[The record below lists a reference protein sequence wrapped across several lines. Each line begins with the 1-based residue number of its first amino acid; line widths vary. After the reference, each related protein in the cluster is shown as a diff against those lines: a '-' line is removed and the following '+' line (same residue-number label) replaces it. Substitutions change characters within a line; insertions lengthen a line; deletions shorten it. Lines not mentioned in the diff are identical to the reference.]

1 MRKFILSSAFL
12 ALAIA
17 AIPASAQST
26 TASRSRLDQM
36 VTLVT
41 KDPASLETMV
51 AAAVAA
57 NPTAARAIVAAMTK
71 AFPAQAPKIAESAVA
86 ALAVNLP
93 AGDLSLAVSGVLE
106 STALTL
112 ADGRLTKPDLNN
124 PISECLVAAESALT
138 RAGLSTDFAQQTIV
152 AASSNLATRLPSADL
167 DSAVAAPVE
176 GSRSTGK

>member
-1 MRKFILSSAFL
+1 MRKFILGSAFL

-17 AIPASAQST
+17 AIPAFAQT
-26 TASRSRLDQM
+26 ATASRMHLDQM
-36 VTLVT
+36 VATVT

-51 AAAVAA
+51 TAAVAA
-57 NPTAARAIVAAMTK
+57 NPLAARDIVAAMTK

-112 ADGRLTKPDLNN
+112 ADARLAKPELNN
-124 PISECLVAAESALT
+124 AIAECLGAAESALT
-138 RAGLSTDFAQQTIV
+138 RAGLSTEFAQQTVV
-152 AASSNLATRLPSADL
+152 AASTNLANRLPSTDAGTAL
-167 DSAVAAPVE
+167 AAPVG
-176 GSRSTGK
+176 GSGSAGK

>member
-1 MRKFILSSAFL
+1 MRRLILGPVFL

-17 AIPASAQST
+17 ANPAFAQTATATRSA
-26 TASRSRLDQM
+26 LDRM
-36 VTLVT
+36 VTSVT

-51 AAAVAA
+51 TAAVAA
-57 NPTAARAIVAAMTK
+57 NLVGARDIVAAMTK

-112 ADGRLTKPDLNN
+112 ADGRIAKAELNN
-124 PISECLVAAESALT
+124 AISECLVAAESALT
-138 RAGLSTDFAQQTIV
+138 AAGLSKEFAQQTVV
-152 AASSNLATRLPSADL
+152 AASTNLAARLPLADL
-167 DSAVAAPVE
+167 DSAVAAPVG
-176 GSRSTGK
+176 GSGSDGK